1 MINKKKMRKNGLIVI
16 SIEIYLA
23 TTWSYLFFL
32 YTKILFVWFHLN
44 DNKVV
49 NQYIG
54 LSLYLF
60 KISLIFSWLKIR
72 KLFISI
78 LNETSKKYLINYGM
92 MSTTDKYSQRI
103 ISLSSYTEKK
113 KLVLAVS
120 MKDLF
125 LLDKPTLMM

>member
-1 MINKKKMRKNGLIVI
+1 
-16 SIEIYLA
+16 
-23 TTWSYLFFL
+23 
-32 YTKILFVWFHLN
+32 
-44 DNKVV
+44 
-49 NQYIG
+49 
-54 LSLYLF
+54 
-60 KISLIFSWLKIR
+60 
-72 KLFISI
+72 
-78 LNETSKKYLINYGM
+78 

>member
-60 KISLIFSWLKIR
+60 RISLIFSWLKIR